1 MDFLCPFLQTQL
13 LCSHLQE
20 EHVKEDN
27 KMTTNPVLNTNP
39 AGYSAEIAELI
50 RSNLTPKR
58 MQEKLSSY
66 HENDIAS
73 TLELLSKSEREKL
86 YQILDSETLADILE
100 YSDHMGEYVQEL
112 TLRKKVDVF
121 SRMETAD
128 VVDVLR
134 QLERKERETLI
145 DLLNPEVRSEVKLL
159 SSFDEDEIGSVM
171 STNYIVVSDHASVK
185 EAMSELVR
193 QAADNDNI
201 STIYVVD
208 QNETF
213 YGAIDLKDLIIAREG
228 TDLTGIMTCSYPYIY
243 ARASIEDCIPQLMDY
258 SEDSVPV
265 LDNENKLIGVITA
278 SDLVEVV
285 GDELNEDYAKLAGLS
300 AEEDLEEPIR
310 LSVKKRLPW
319 LFVLLAMGL
328 GVSATVG
335 LFESIVAQLPVIM
348 CFQSLILD
356 MAGNVGT
363 QSLAV
368 AIRVLMDKQITG
380 KQKAALILK
389 ESRVGLSNGLI
400 LGILSFI
407 VIGAY
412 LVIKGNAVSFA
423 FAVSGC
429 LGAAMVLAML
439 ISSLS
444 GTIIPIF
451 FQKVGVDPAVASG
464 PLITTVND
472 LVAVISYYG
481 LAWLILLEIMHLG

>member
-1 MDFLCPFLQTQL
+1 MAA
-13 LCSHLQE
+13 
-20 EHVKEDN
+20 N
-27 KMTTNPVLNTNP
+27 TTA
-39 AGYSAEIAELI
+39 AGYSLEIAELI

-58 MQEKLSSY
+58 MQEQLSSY
-66 HENDIAS
+66 HENDIA
-73 TLELLSKSEREKL
+73 LALDLLNKTERTKL
-86 YQILDSETLADILE
+86 YQILDSEALADILE
-100 YSDHMGEYVQEL
+100 YSDHIAEYVQEL
-112 TLRKKVDVF
+112 SIRKKVDVF
-121 SRMETAD
+121 SRMETSD

-134 QLERKERETLI
+134 HLEKEERETLI
-145 DLLNPEVRSEVKLL
+145 DLLDPEVRSDVKLL

-193 QAADNDNI
+193 QAAENDNI

-208 QNETF
+208 QYNIF

-228 TDLTGIMTCSYPYIY
+228 TDLKGIMTCSYPYIY
-243 ARASIEDCIPQLMDY
+243 ARASIEDCIPQLRDY
-258 SEDSVPV
+258 SEDSIPV
-265 LDNENKLIGVITA
+265 LDNDNKLIGVITA

-285 GDELNEDYAKLAGLS
+285 GDELNEDYAKFAGLS
-300 AEEDLEEPIR
+300 AEEDLEEPIF

-319 LFVLLAMGL
+319 LFILLGMGL

-368 AIRVLMDKQITG
+368 AIRVLMDKQLSG
-380 KQKAALILK
+380 KQKLALIIK
-389 ESRVGLSNGLI
+389 ESRVGLTNGLI
-400 LGILSFI
+400 LGALSFLI
-407 VIGAY
+407 IGGY
-412 LVIKGNAVSFA
+412 LVLKGNTVPFA

-429 LGAAMVLAML
+429 LGTAMVLAML

-451 FQKVGVDPAVASG
+451 FQKIGVDPAVASG

-481 LAWLILLEIMHLG
+481 LSWIILINIMQLP

>member
-1 MDFLCPFLQTQL
+1 MPFFSDKLDCYARLCPNEL
-13 LCSHLQE
+13 
-20 EHVKEDN
+20 VKEDN
-27 KMTTNPVLNTNP
+27 EMTTNITLNTTP
-39 AGYSAEIAELI
+39 TGYSLEITELI

-73 TLELLSKSEREKL
+73 TLELLTKSERTKL

-100 YSDHMGEYVQEL
+100 YSDHMVEYVQEL
-112 TLRKKVDVF
+112 TLRKKIDVF
-121 SRMETAD
+121 SRMETSD
-128 VVDVLR
+128 VVEVLR
-134 QLERKERETLI
+134 QLEKGERETLI

-171 STNYIVVSDHASVK
+171 STNYIMVSDHASVK
-185 EAMSELVR
+185 EAMSELIR
-193 QAADNDNI
+193 QAAENDNI

-208 QNETF
+208 QYGTF

-228 TDLTGIMTCSYPYIY
+228 TDLKGIMTCSYPYVY
-243 ARASIEDCIPQLMDY
+243 ARASIEDCMPQLMDY
-258 SEDSVPV
+258 SEDSIPV
-265 LDNENKLIGVITA
+265 LDNDNKLIGAITA
-278 SDLVEVV
+278 RDLVEVV

-380 KQKAALILK
+380 KQKATLILK
-389 ESRVGLSNGLI
+389 ESRVGLANGLI

-407 VIGAY
+407 VIGVY
-412 LVIKGNAVSFA
+412 LVLKGNAISFA

-444 GTIIPIF
+444 GTMIPIF
-451 FQKVGVDPAVASG
+451 FQKIGVDPAVASG

-481 LAWLILLEIMHLG
+481 LSWIILINMMHLGT

>member
-1 MDFLCPFLQTQL
+1 
-13 LCSHLQE
+13 
-20 EHVKEDN
+20 
-27 KMTTNPVLNTNP
+27 MTTNITLNTTP
-39 AGYSAEIAELI
+39 TGYSLEITELI

-73 TLELLSKSEREKL
+73 TLELLTKSERTKL
-86 YQILDSETLADILE
+86 YQILESETLADILE
-100 YSDHMGEYVQEL
+100 YSDHMVEYVQEL
-112 TLRKKVDVF
+112 TLRKKIDVF
-121 SRMETAD
+121 SRMETSD
-128 VVDVLR
+128 VVEVLR
-134 QLERKERETLI
+134 QLEKGERETLI

-171 STNYIVVSDHASVK
+171 STNYIMVSDHASVK
-185 EAMSELVR
+185 EAMSELIR
-193 QAADNDNI
+193 QAAENDNI

-208 QNETF
+208 QYGTF

-228 TDLTGIMTCSYPYIY
+228 TDLKGIMTCSYPYVY

-258 SEDSVPV
+258 SEDSIPV
-265 LDNENKLIGVITA
+265 LDNDNKLIGAITA
-278 SDLVEVV
+278 RDLVEVV

-380 KQKAALILK
+380 KQKATLILK
-389 ESRVGLSNGLI
+389 ESRVGLANGLI

-407 VIGAY
+407 VIGVY
-412 LVIKGNAVSFA
+412 LVLKGNAISFA

-444 GTIIPIF
+444 GTMIPIF
-451 FQKVGVDPAVASG
+451 FQKIGVDPAVASG

-481 LAWLILLEIMHLG
+481 LSWIILINMMHLGA

>member
-1 MDFLCPFLQTQL
+1 MPFFSDKLDCYARLCPNEL
-13 LCSHLQE
+13 
-20 EHVKEDN
+20 VKEDN
-27 KMTTNPVLNTNP
+27 EMTTNTTLNTTP
-39 AGYSAEIAELI
+39 TGYSLEIAELI

-73 TLELLSKSEREKL
+73 TLELLTKSERTKL

-100 YSDHMGEYVQEL
+100 YSDHMVEYVQEL
-112 TLRKKVDVF
+112 TLRKKIDVF
-121 SRMETAD
+121 SRMETSD
-128 VVDVLR
+128 VVEVLR
-134 QLERKERETLI
+134 QLEKGERETLI

-171 STNYIVVSDHASVK
+171 STNYIMVSDHASVK
-185 EAMSELVR
+185 EAMSELIR
-193 QAADNDNI
+193 QAAENDNI

-208 QNETF
+208 QYGTF

-228 TDLTGIMTCSYPYIY
+228 TDLKGIMTCSYPYVY

-258 SEDSVPV
+258 SEDSIPV
-265 LDNENKLIGVITA
+265 LDNDNKLIGAITA
-278 SDLVEVV
+278 RDLVEVV

-380 KQKAALILK
+380 KQKATLILK
-389 ESRVGLSNGLI
+389 ESRVGLANGLI

-407 VIGAY
+407 VIGVY
-412 LVIKGNAVSFA
+412 LVLKGNAISFA

-444 GTIIPIF
+444 GTMIPIF
-451 FQKVGVDPAVASG
+451 FQKIGVDPAVASG

-481 LAWLILLEIMHLG
+481 LSWIILINMMHLSA

>member
-1 MDFLCPFLQTQL
+1 
-13 LCSHLQE
+13 
-20 EHVKEDN
+20 
-27 KMTTNPVLNTNP
+27 MTTNTTLNTTP
-39 AGYSAEIAELI
+39 TGYSLEITELI

-73 TLELLSKSEREKL
+73 TLELLTKSERTKL

-100 YSDHMGEYVQEL
+100 YSDHMVEYVQEL
-112 TLRKKVDVF
+112 TLRKKIDVF
-121 SRMETAD
+121 SRMETSD
-128 VVDVLR
+128 VVEVLR
-134 QLERKERETLI
+134 QLEKGERETLI

-171 STNYIVVSDHASVK
+171 STNYIMVSDHASVK
-185 EAMSELVR
+185 EAMSELIR
-193 QAADNDNI
+193 QAAENDNI

-208 QNETF
+208 QYGTF

-228 TDLTGIMTCSYPYIY
+228 TDLKGIMTCSYPYVY

-258 SEDSVPV
+258 SEDSIPV
-265 LDNENKLIGVITA
+265 LDNDNKLIGAITA
-278 SDLVEVV
+278 RDLVEVV

-380 KQKAALILK
+380 KQKATLILK
-389 ESRVGLSNGLI
+389 ESRVGLANGLI

-407 VIGAY
+407 VIGVY
-412 LVIKGNAVSFA
+412 LVLKGNAISFA

-444 GTIIPIF
+444 GTMIPIF
-451 FQKVGVDPAVASG
+451 FQKIGVDPAVASG

-481 LAWLILLEIMHLG
+481 LSWIILINMMHLGA

>member
-1 MDFLCPFLQTQL
+1 
-13 LCSHLQE
+13 
-20 EHVKEDN
+20 
-27 KMTTNPVLNTNP
+27 MTTNTTLNTTP
-39 AGYSAEIAELI
+39 TGYSLEIAELI

-73 TLELLSKSEREKL
+73 TLELLTKSERTKL
-86 YQILDSETLADILE
+86 YQILESETLADILE
-100 YSDHMGEYVQEL
+100 YSDHMVEYVQEL
-112 TLRKKVDVF
+112 TLRKKIDVF
-121 SRMETAD
+121 SRMETSD
-128 VVDVLR
+128 VVEVLR
-134 QLERKERETLI
+134 QLEKGERETLI

-171 STNYIVVSDHASVK
+171 STNYIMVSDHASVK
-185 EAMSELVR
+185 EAMSELIR
-193 QAADNDNI
+193 QAAENDNI

-208 QNETF
+208 QYGTF

-228 TDLTGIMTCSYPYIY
+228 TDLKGIMTCSYPYVY

-258 SEDSVPV
+258 SEDSIPV
-265 LDNENKLIGVITA
+265 LDNDNKLIGAITA
-278 SDLVEVV
+278 RDLVEVV

-380 KQKAALILK
+380 KQKATLILK
-389 ESRVGLSNGLI
+389 ESRVGLANGLI

-407 VIGAY
+407 VIGIY
-412 LVIKGNAVSFA
+412 LVLKGNAISFA

-444 GTIIPIF
+444 GTMIPIF
-451 FQKVGVDPAVASG
+451 FQKIGVDPAVASG

-481 LAWLILLEIMHLG
+481 LSWIILINMMHLGA

>member
-1 MDFLCPFLQTQL
+1 MPFFSDKLDCYARLCPNEL
-13 LCSHLQE
+13 
-20 EHVKEDN
+20 VKEDN
-27 KMTTNPVLNTNP
+27 EMTTNTTLNTTP
-39 AGYSAEIAELI
+39 TGYSLEITELI

-73 TLELLSKSEREKL
+73 TLELLTKSERTKL

-100 YSDHMGEYVQEL
+100 YSDHMVEYVQEL
-112 TLRKKVDVF
+112 TLRKKIDVF
-121 SRMETAD
+121 SRMETSD
-128 VVDVLR
+128 VVEVLR
-134 QLERKERETLI
+134 QLEKGERETLI

-171 STNYIVVSDHASVK
+171 STNYIMVSDHVSVK
-185 EAMSELVR
+185 EAMSELIR
-193 QAADNDNI
+193 QAAENDNI

-208 QNETF
+208 QYGTF

-228 TDLTGIMTCSYPYIY
+228 TDLKGIMTCSYPYVY

-258 SEDSVPV
+258 SEDSIPV
-265 LDNENKLIGVITA
+265 LDNDNKLIGAITA
-278 SDLVEVV
+278 RDLVEVV

-380 KQKAALILK
+380 KQKATLILK
-389 ESRVGLSNGLI
+389 ESRVGLANGLI

-407 VIGAY
+407 VIGVY
-412 LVIKGNAVSFA
+412 LVLKGNAISFA

-444 GTIIPIF
+444 GTMIPIF
-451 FQKVGVDPAVASG
+451 FQKIGVDPAVASG

-481 LAWLILLEIMHLG
+481 LSWIILINMMHLSA

>member
-1 MDFLCPFLQTQL
+1 MNEIRTYND
-13 LCSHLQE
+13 
-20 EHVKEDN
+20 
-27 KMTTNPVLNTNP
+27 
-39 AGYSAEIAELI
+39 YSTEITETI

-58 MQEKLSSY
+58 MQEKLLSY
-66 HENDIAS
+66 HENDIADA
-73 TLELLSKSEREKL
+73 LDLLTEEERKKL
-86 YQILDSETLADILE
+86 YKILDSESLADILE
-100 YSDHMGEYVQEL
+100 YSEHMADYIQEL
-112 TLRKKVDVF
+112 SLSKKVEVF
-121 SRMETAD
+121 SHMETPDTVEA
-128 VVDVLR
+128 LR
-134 QLERKERETLI
+134 QLSREERETLI
-145 DLLNPEVRSEVKLL
+145 DLLNPEVRSEIKLL
-159 SSFDEDEIGSVM
+159 SSFDEDEIGSKM
-171 STNYIVVSDHASVK
+171 STNYITVEDHLSVK

-208 QNETF
+208 NNRTF

-228 TDLTGIMTCSYPYIY
+228 TSLRNIMTCSYPYVY

-258 SEDSVPV
+258 SEDSIPV
-265 LDNENKLIGVITA
+265 LDNENKLIGAITA
-278 SDLVEVV
+278 HDLVEVV
-285 GDELNEDYAKLAGLS
+285 EDELNEDYAKLAGLS

-319 LFVLLAMGL
+319 LFILLVMGL

-368 AIRVLMDKQITG
+368 AIRMLMDKQISG
-380 KQKAALILK
+380 KQKAALVLK
-389 ESRVGLSNGLI
+389 ESRVGLANGMI
-400 LGILSFI
+400 LGILSFL
-407 VIGAY
+407 VIGGY
-412 LVIKGNAVSFA
+412 LCLKGNAVTFA

-429 LGAAMVLAML
+429 LGIAMVLAML

-444 GTIIPIF
+444 GTVIPIF
-451 FQKVGVDPAVASG
+451 FQKMGVDPAVASG

-481 LAWLILLEIMHLG
+481 LAWLILLNLMKLG

>member
-1 MDFLCPFLQTQL
+1 
-13 LCSHLQE
+13 
-20 EHVKEDN
+20 
-27 KMTTNPVLNTNP
+27 MTTNTTLNTTP
-39 AGYSAEIAELI
+39 TGYSFEIAELI

-73 TLELLSKSEREKL
+73 TLELLTKSERTKL
-86 YQILDSETLADILE
+86 YQILESETLADILE
-100 YSDHMGEYVQEL
+100 YSDHMVEYVQEL
-112 TLRKKVDVF
+112 TLRKKIDVF
-121 SRMETAD
+121 SRMETSD
-128 VVDVLR
+128 VVEVLR
-134 QLERKERETLI
+134 QLEKGERETLI

-171 STNYIVVSDHASVK
+171 STNYIMVSDHASVK
-185 EAMSELVR
+185 EAMSELIR
-193 QAADNDNI
+193 QAAENDNI

-208 QNETF
+208 QYGTF

-228 TDLTGIMTCSYPYIY
+228 TDLKGIMTCSYPYVY

-258 SEDSVPV
+258 SEDSIPV
-265 LDNENKLIGVITA
+265 LDNDNKLIGAITA
-278 SDLVEVV
+278 RDLVEVV

-380 KQKAALILK
+380 KQKATLILK
-389 ESRVGLSNGLI
+389 ESRVGLANGLI

-407 VIGAY
+407 VIGVY
-412 LVIKGNAVSFA
+412 LVLKGNAISFA

-444 GTIIPIF
+444 GTMIPIF
-451 FQKVGVDPAVASG
+451 FQKIGVDPAVASG

-481 LAWLILLEIMHLG
+481 LSWIILINMMHLGA

>member
-1 MDFLCPFLQTQL
+1 MPFFSDKLDCYARLCPNEL
-13 LCSHLQE
+13 
-20 EHVKEDN
+20 VKEDN
-27 KMTTNPVLNTNP
+27 EMTTNTTLNTTP
-39 AGYSAEIAELI
+39 TGYSLEITELI

-73 TLELLSKSEREKL
+73 TLELLTKSERTKL
-86 YQILDSETLADILE
+86 YQILESETLADILE
-100 YSDHMGEYVQEL
+100 YSDHMVEYVQEL
-112 TLRKKVDVF
+112 TLRKKIDVF
-121 SRMETAD
+121 SRMETSD
-128 VVDVLR
+128 VVEVLR
-134 QLERKERETLI
+134 QLEKGERETLI

-171 STNYIVVSDHASVK
+171 STNYIMISDHVSVK
-185 EAMSELVR
+185 EAMSELIR
-193 QAADNDNI
+193 QAAENDNI

-208 QNETF
+208 QYGTF

-228 TDLTGIMTCSYPYIY
+228 TDLKGIMTCSYPYVY
-243 ARASIEDCIPQLMDY
+243 ARASIEDCMPQLMDY
-258 SEDSVPV
+258 SEDSIPV
-265 LDNENKLIGVITA
+265 LDNDNKLIGAITA
-278 SDLVEVV
+278 RDLVEVV

-380 KQKAALILK
+380 KQKATLILK
-389 ESRVGLSNGLI
+389 ESRVGLANGLI

-407 VIGAY
+407 VIGVY
-412 LVIKGNAVSFA
+412 LVLKGNAISFA

-444 GTIIPIF
+444 GTMIPIF
-451 FQKVGVDPAVASG
+451 FQKIGVDPAVASG

-481 LAWLILLEIMHLG
+481 LSWIILINMMHLGA